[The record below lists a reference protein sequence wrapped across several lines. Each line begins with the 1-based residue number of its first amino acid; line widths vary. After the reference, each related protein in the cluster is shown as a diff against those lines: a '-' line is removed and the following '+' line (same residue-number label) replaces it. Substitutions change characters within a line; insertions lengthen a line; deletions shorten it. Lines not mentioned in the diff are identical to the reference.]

1 MRTISLRSAQNEN
14 IATTKRGKP
23 KYAGGLV
30 LEPKKGLYD
39 TFILLLDFNS
49 LYPSIIQEFNLCHTT
64 LPEWSMAA
72 EAMDRE
78 DEESGGGGVGGVSK
92 ADGDDAPA
100 ATSDPTKTPPKADG
114 RSGMPDLP
122 DESVPEGVLP
132 KVIKSIVGRRSLVKQ
147 MIKKEKNETLKAEL
161 DLKQKA
167 LKLTANSMYGC
178 LGFAHSRFYAQPI
191 AALITAMGR
200 ETLQRTVEIAET
212 TVGLEVIYGGEQ
224 SGALRACTC
233 P

>member
-1 MRTISLRSAQNEN
+1 
-14 IATTKRGKP
+14 
-23 KYAGGLV
+23 
-30 LEPKKGLYD
+30 
-39 TFILLLDFNS
+39 
-49 LYPSIIQEFNLCHTT
+49 
-64 LPEWSMAA
+64 
-72 EAMDRE
+72 
-78 DEESGGGGVGGVSK
+78 
-92 ADGDDAPA
+92 
-100 ATSDPTKTPPKADG
+100 
-114 RSGMPDLP
+114 MPDLP